1 MAAPLSTPVSPP
13 TSPPMVAIRLVA
25 QYDGPQGEQVRRV
38 DLQLTGSR
46 AVALEDG
53 GATEFET
60 AQLWPFVRELLPPL
74 GVLRADPAGRRRPQ
88 DARGPGEGWAQ
99 QCVAA
104 VTIATAAAPQ
114 GTATT
119 DPEVVT
125 RSWFVTGDA
134 ADGDEALWSATPTPV
149 GTDVREE
156 PLGALADVLVW
167 DVTGALE
174 VLVRRAEGAAS

>member
-13 TSPPMVAIRLVA
+13 TSPPMVAIRIVA
-25 QYDGPQGEQVRRV
+25 QYDAPQGEQVRRV

-60 AQLWPFVRELLPPL
+60 AQLWPFVQELLPPL
-74 GVLRADPAGRRRPQ
+74 DVMRADPAGRRAPQ
-88 DARGPGEGWAQ
+88 QPRRPGEGWAQ

-125 RSWFVTGDA
+125 RSWFATGEST
-134 ADGDEALWSATPTPV
+134 GGEALWSATPTPQ

-156 PLGALADVLVW
+156 PLGALADTLVW

-174 VLVRRAEGAAS
+174 VLVRRAEGVAS